1 MRKLDELTKVARRKL
16 SMSWSE
22 VNDFVDL
29 ILGLCSVQ
37 ALTLETHEHGRAIA
51 ERYQLPVYDAMVVAS
66 ALSAS
71 CEILYSEDMHAGLRI
86 VNRLTI
92 ANPFRA

>member
-1 MRKLDELTKVARRKL
+1 MQ
-16 SMSWSE
+16 S
-22 VNDFVDL
+22 
-29 ILGLCSVQ
+29 
-37 ALTLETHEHGRAIA
+37 LTLETHEHGRAIA